1 MWKGTVSCVRK
12 LCPFESKFRV
22 KTETVIFLFKWVG
35 LGIKGTDFTSLM
47 MDVLN
52 ISEFPQLHE
61 FIKLVTDHVSSVDD
75 LPSKMK

>member
-1 MWKGTVSCVRK
+1 M
-12 LCPFESKFRV
+12 
-22 KTETVIFLFKWVG
+22 G